1 MGRFEQRASAPSHH
15 LTFCN
20 NTELWLASNSHWSPY
35 SLFRFVTNV
44 QSLSVS
50 ICATCVD
57 HWRGSGTFWIAGV
70 SWLANTVVN
79 YAFSVYN
86 LRQRWIGHLSGGRL
100 KGGGGS
106 HNIIIT
112 PALDPLTFHCSSSMD
127 PDAGPPPSSIFR
139 SSRWRERPSDL
150 AFKPCWNISDYQ
162 TNVKTINKGLLGY
175 GIEIV
180 HVMHTETR

>member
-1 MGRFEQRASAPSHH
+1 MTGLISLQFIPFCHQRPNLVCLHLRNVCSPLKRKWHILDCWSFLVGKHGRKLCIQRLQP
-15 LTFCN
+15 
-20 NTELWLASNSHWSPY
+20 
-35 SLFRFVTNV
+35 
-44 QSLSVS
+44 
-50 ICATCVD
+50 ATTVD
-57 HWRGSGTFWIAGV
+57 M
-70 SWLANTVVN
+70 
-79 YAFSVYN
+79 
-86 LRQRWIGHLSGGRL
+86 HLSGGRL

-106 HNIIIT
+106 QHYHYT
-112 PALDPLTFHCSSSMD
+112 CLGSTHLPCSSSMD